1 MLWHCP
7 FANDSGPD
15 AGVEIMKKKE
25 NQVGRRISSGMALAN
40 KEPPEPR
47 QKDLREIRGEQEK
60 ERERLAGRKLLFG
73 AGVRRELSTRKLG
86 ALRPPPPPL
95 PLLPRK
101 SSDLTKELKA
111 KVLVYI
117 RLQQP
122 SNYFTGRA
130 PVSSPC
136 VCVCCC
142 SWPPAPATIDGIDQ
156 TTCRIRRT
164 KAEPSNPTRHRRERQ
179 DVRLGSY
186 PCRKEPGAQQI
197 HTTKDRPSIDRS
209 SQWRTSLLSTL
220 FSTVRS
226 IVARRVKDMQQATNQ
241 DRRQRPHFQKMKDLS
256 KKRAGSKL
264 VQTKG
269 KTTTERATLEKRI
282 KKKRPKFWGNVRR
295 L

>member
-1 MLWHCP
+1 LLWHCP

-15 AGVEIMKKKE
+15 ARVEIMKKKG

-40 KEPPEPR
+40 KEQPK
-47 QKDLREIRGEQEK
+47 QKDLREIRGEHEK

-86 ALRPPPPPL
+86 ALRPPPPPPL

-136 VCVCCC
+136 VCVLLLLAARSCHY
-142 SWPPAPATIDGIDQ
+142 
-156 TTCRIRRT
+156 RR
-164 KAEPSNPTRHRRERQ
+164 
-179 DVRLGSY
+179 
-186 PCRKEPGAQQI
+186 
-197 HTTKDRPSIDRS
+197 DRS
-209 SQWRTSLLSTL
+209 GNLS
-220 FSTVRS
+220 
-226 IVARRVKDMQQATNQ
+226 
-241 DRRQRPHFQKMKDLS
+241 H
-256 KKRAGSKL
+256 
-264 VQTKG
+264 
-269 KTTTERATLEKRI
+269 
-282 KKKRPKFWGNVRR
+282 
-295 L
+295 